1 MCCLQIFH
9 RVNSI
14 SCSTV
19 KQTSKQ
25 INGTLKKSL
34 STITL
39 TAMCCSELFLSL
51 SLSGEALCTEIT
63 HNIEFVDRGF
73 RELIAFS
80 HFEKSEIILRLAF
93 LFSKRYISFLFGRSY
108 YKGCVS
114 FLPFALEM
122 ERKRRVWFSL
132 HTRKKKKKEKSAM
145 RVAWLNKHQKWRSK
159 AQKHL

>member
-19 KQTSKQ
+19 KQASKQ

-73 RELIAFS
+73 RELIVFS

-132 HTRKKKKKEKSAM
+132 HTRKKKKKKSAM
-145 RVAWLNKHQKWRSK
+145 RVAWLNKHKKWRSK